1 MNNVIK
7 YAVSSHNQVTDIL
20 CIQGNLQVQCVLDRP
35 DRGNGMNGRSDPAY
49 PLGKN
54 PGISGIAALENNFD
68 AAPHLS
74 G

>member
-1 MNNVIK
+1 MNNVIT
-7 YAVSSHNQVTDIL
+7 YAESSHNQIADVL

-35 DRGNGMNGRSDPAY
+35 DRGNGMNGGSDPAY

-54 PGISGIAALENNFD
+54 PGIPGIAALENNFH
-68 AAPHLS
+68 AAPHLP